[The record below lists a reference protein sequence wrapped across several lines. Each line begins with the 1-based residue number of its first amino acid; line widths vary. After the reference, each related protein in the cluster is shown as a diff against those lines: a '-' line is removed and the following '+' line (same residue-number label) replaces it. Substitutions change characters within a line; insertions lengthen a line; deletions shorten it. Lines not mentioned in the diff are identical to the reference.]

1 MHRIVYCSRC
11 TLHGNES
18 EIGLGLIDILDS
30 ARRNNPHAG
39 ITGALLFNVD
49 SFAQVLEGPEASV
62 RRILATIQKD
72 PRHSD
77 LVVTADHPVSKRV
90 FAQWSMAFAGSN
102 RADELPV
109 ARAAIQDVFDGT
121 EGAGE
126 KLFALL
132 QELIVSE
139 GHRFFL

>member
-1 MHRIVYCSRC
+1 
-11 TLHGNES
+11 
-18 EIGLGLIDILDS
+18 
-30 ARRNNPHAG
+30 
-39 ITGALLFNVD
+39 
-49 SFAQVLEGPEASV
+49 
-62 RRILATIQKD
+62 
-72 PRHSD
+72 
-77 LVVTADHPVSKRV
+77 
-90 FAQWSMAFAGSN
+90 MAFAGSN

-126 KLFALL
+126 KLFALI

>member
-1 MHRIVYCSRC
+1 
-11 TLHGNES
+11 
-18 EIGLGLIDILDS
+18 
-30 ARRNNPHAG
+30 
-39 ITGALLFNVD
+39 
-49 SFAQVLEGPEASV
+49 
-62 RRILATIQKD
+62 
-72 PRHSD
+72 
-77 LVVTADHPVSKRV
+77 VTADHPVSKRV

-109 ARAAIQDVFDGT
+109 ARAAIRDVFDGT